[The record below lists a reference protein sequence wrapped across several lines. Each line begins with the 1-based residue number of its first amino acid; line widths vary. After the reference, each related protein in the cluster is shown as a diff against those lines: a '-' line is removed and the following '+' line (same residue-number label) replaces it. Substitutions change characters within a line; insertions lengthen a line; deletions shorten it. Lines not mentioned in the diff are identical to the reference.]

1 MTFEEITNKILVKDK
16 EYEMPFAKGLLTR
29 SLTAAGMK
37 PSESYILAREI
48 ERDLTD
54 QGLKK
59 ISKDELRRRVYY
71 TLINRDYEDI
81 AEKYLL
87 WRRVLKKHSIII
99 LVGGA
104 SGVGTSTIAFELASR
119 LGIPSVIGT
128 DSIREVMRRSISKD
142 LVPMLYESSYTA
154 WKALRHSPVDEHDT
168 KEMHLLGFERHVEP
182 VLIGIESIID
192 RSLTEGMS
200 VILEGTHIVPGL
212 IGEKYQS
219 MQNVIF
225 LNLTLSSEE
234 IHKQRFVARAKV
246 SDRPLE
252 RYLSNFEIIKEINE
266 YIVKKSREN
275 KVPIIENVSI
285 SETVQKCLEIVTERF
300 IDLNEESESES
311 ESY

>member
-1 MTFEEITNKILVKDK
+1 MTFDENISRILVTDK
-16 EYEMPFAKGLLTR
+16 EYDMPFSKGLLAR
-29 SLTAAGMK
+29 SLSAAGMK
-37 PSESYILAREI
+37 PSESYTLAREI
-48 ERDLTD
+48 ERDLNE
-54 QGLKK
+54 QNVLK

-71 TLINRDYEDI
+71 TLINRDYEGI
-81 AEKYLL
+81 GEKYLL

-99 LVGGA
+99 LVGGS

-154 WKALRHSPVDEHDT
+154 WTALRRSPWDEQDT

-182 VLIGIESIID
+182 VLLGIESIID
-192 RSLTEGMS
+192 RSLTEGTS

-212 IGEKYQS
+212 MGEKYHS
-219 MQNVIF
+219 MPNVIF

-234 IHKQRFVARAKV
+234 THKKRFTARAKV

-252 RYLSNFEIIKEINE
+252 RYLENFEIIKEINQ
-266 YIVKKSREN
+266 YIVEKSKEN
-275 KVPIIENVSI
+275 NVPVIENVSI

-300 IDLNEESESES
+300 SNLNDEPIIDSDI
-311 ESY
+311 Y